1 MMNHHKDILIQ
12 NPDQF
17 QGYIQRAVEDID
29 QNLEELN
36 KKIST
41 CSTQINNIKWK
52 VAGIGG
58 TTAVIVSVLMSLL
71 GGFIKHLMAQ

>member
-1 MMNHHKDILIQ
+1 MVNHHLDFQIQ

-29 QNLEELN
+29 RNLEELN
-36 KKIST
+36 EKIT
-41 CSTQINNIKWK
+41 GCSRQIASLRWK

-58 TTAVIVSVLMSLL
+58 TVAVVVSLIMT
-71 GGFIKHLMAQ
+71 FIRNLIK